1 MSSKWDGI
9 RKTSYCA
16 FAGAGVGLCVGI
28 LGVLAG
34 ELAEMALQTTVTSWE
49 MGTLAVPL
57 ACTVGGLLVGALASL
72 RGTWN
77 RGLLIGVVVAGLFC
91 GWWLVDAWSFPLG
104 VKVWSA
110 TVWLIAGPAAGGVAG
125 WLGGGPP
132 RRLGRKDRPALL
144 TQSV

>member
-1 MSSKWDGI
+1 MSSKWDII
-9 RKTSYCA
+9 RTTSYCA

-34 ELAEMALQTTVTSWE
+34 ELAERVLQTTVTSWE

-72 RGTWN
+72 SGTWN
-77 RGLLIGVVVAGLFC
+77 RGLLIGAVIAGLFC
-91 GWWLVDAWSFPLG
+91 GWWLADAWSFPPG
-104 VKVWSA
+104 VKTWSA

-125 WLGGGPP
+125 WLGGGLR
-132 RRLGRKDRPALL
+132 RRLGRKDWPARPA
-144 TQSV
+144 QSA